1 MPRVATQVEVEEARR
16 GILAAVRDF
25 VEREVAPVAAEHDLE
40 DSYPAELVDQMAE
53 MGLFGITV
61 PERYGGLGLDYT
73 TYAMVFEELAKGW
86 LSITG
91 PIGTHSVLTYSIDKH
106 GTEEQ
111 KETWLP
117 DLAAGRKRAGLALTE
132 PSGGSD
138 VAGIETTAVRDGEE
152 YVVNGNKLF
161 ITNGKHGDV
170 FMLLAKT
177 DTSADPPHRGITAF
191 IAEKGPGFTAGKELD
206 KLGYRGV
213 DTTELVFQD
222 YRVGADRVIGG
233 VEGTGFY
240 QVMEALETGRINIAA
255 RAVGVATAAFE
266 AAIRYAQER
275 QTFGRPIASRQA
287 IQTMLAEMATKITAA
302 RLMTRD
308 AAAKK
313 DSGERIDIEASMAKL
328 FASEMCAEVTLD
340 AMRIHGGYGF
350 VKDLPLERYFRDA
363 PLMIIGEGTNE
374 IQKLVI
380 ARNLLKRY
388 EV

>member
-1 MPRVATQVEVEEARR
+1 MTAQVNVEEARR

-25 VEREVAPVAAEHDLE
+25 VEREVAPVAAGHDLE
-40 DSYPAELVDQMAE
+40 DSYPAELVDRMAE

-91 PIGTHSVLTYSIDKH
+91 PIGTHSILTYSIEKH

-111 KETWLP
+111 KESWLP
-117 DLAAGRKRAGLALTE
+117 DLAAGKRRAGLALTE
-132 PSGGSD
+132 PGGGSD
-138 VAGIETTAVRDGEE
+138 VAGIETAAVRDGEE
-152 YVVNGNKLF
+152 YVVNGNKQF

-177 DTSADPPHRGITAF
+177 DTSADPAHRGISAF
-191 IAEKGPGFTAGKELD
+191 IAEKGPGFTAGRELD

-222 YRVGADRVIGG
+222 YRVGADRIIGG
-233 VEGTGFY
+233 EEGRGFY

-255 RAVGVATAAFE
+255 RAVGVASAAFE

-275 QTFGRPIASRQA
+275 KTFGRPIASRQA

-308 AAAKK
+308 AAEKK
-313 DSGERIDIEASMAKL
+313 DSGDRIDIEASMAKL